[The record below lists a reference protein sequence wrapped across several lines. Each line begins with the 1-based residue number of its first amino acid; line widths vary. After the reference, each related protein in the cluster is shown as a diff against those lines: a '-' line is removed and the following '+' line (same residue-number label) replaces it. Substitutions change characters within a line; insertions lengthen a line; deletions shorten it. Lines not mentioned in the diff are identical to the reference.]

1 MIKLKTVLLLFL
13 LAIMAGCSSQVI
25 RPEKEEE
32 THTVIKALQDF
43 TVEISSDAKLQ
54 VADDVKFDIN
64 ALRSNLDRILN
75 EKDLLASNGDY
86 RLKVVVSDIRVRS
99 TVSAVMLGFLAGN
112 DHLRGEAIVL
122 NLDGK
127 PVYTFEASASYA
139 LGGFGGGQDSSRMS
153 WLYGAFSE
161 MIANELVLKREQ

>member
-1 MIKLKTVLLLFL
+1 MIKLKKVLLLL
-13 LAIMAGCSSQVI
+13 LLIVMAGCSSQVT
-25 RPEKEEE
+25 RPEKAEA
-32 THTVIKALQDF
+32 THPVIKALQDF

-64 ALRSNLDRILN
+64 ALRSNFDRILN
-75 EKDLLASNGDY
+75 EKNLLAPNGDY
-86 RLKVVVSDIRVRS
+86 RLKVVVSDVRVRS

-127 PVYTFEASASYA
+127 PVYTFKASASYA
-139 LGGFGGGQDSSRMS
+139 LGGFAGGQDSSRMS
-153 WLYGAFSE
+153 WLYEEFSE
-161 MIANELVLKREQ
+161 MVANELVLKREQ